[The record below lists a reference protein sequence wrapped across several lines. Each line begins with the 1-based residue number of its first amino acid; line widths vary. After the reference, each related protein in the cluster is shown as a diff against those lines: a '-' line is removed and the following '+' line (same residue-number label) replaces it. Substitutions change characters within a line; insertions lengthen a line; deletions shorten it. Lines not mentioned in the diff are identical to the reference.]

1 MIWGYPYFWKRPYD
15 TPMWRSKKVLKFW
28 TIAIQGVVILFLVVL
43 KIPWKNTHG
52 HFDGGGEDCG
62 WMNFWWSWVKAWNE
76 PKCFDEAFP
85 NFGGERIYILTVY
98 IYIYVFP
105 KFGFKQPEISGIF
118 RDCQM
123 DTGSNQG
130 PTSNVGCFCCS
141 TMPEPRGSMGPTG
154 MFYQHVPCKIN

>member
-1 MIWGYPYFWKRPYD
+1 MRLRFGALERITRKNEPRATAGQR
-15 TPMWRSKKVLKFW
+15 
-28 TIAIQGVVILFLVVL
+28 LVQSLTNLSHPESPSLHVKIISLIFNPSHINMTCKL
-43 KIPWKNTHG
+43 KIQNLNGK
-52 HFDGGGEDCG
+52 
-62 WMNFWWSWVKAWNE
+62 E
-76 PKCFDEAFP
+76 PVTK
-85 NFGGERIYILTVY
+85 RLRY

-130 PTSNVGCFCCS
+130 PTSNVCCFCGN
-141 TMPEPRGSMGPTG
+141 TMPQPRGSMGPTG